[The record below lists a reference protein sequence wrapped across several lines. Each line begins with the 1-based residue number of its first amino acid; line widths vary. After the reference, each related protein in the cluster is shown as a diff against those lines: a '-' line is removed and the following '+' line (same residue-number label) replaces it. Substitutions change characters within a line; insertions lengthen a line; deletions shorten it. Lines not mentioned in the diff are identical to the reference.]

1 MLISVKWISDV
12 IRDVEWVEKQQLVAK
27 RGHSGRN
34 FPVTSRLI
42 ERHRAN
48 SVKGQILTGQ
58 EELEEF
64 KKKSTASWF
73 WLNLESFT
81 VECGDD
87 EDADDGWHK
96 FWKCR

>member
-64 KKKSTASWF
+64 KKKLQQVGF
-73 WLNLESFT
+73 
-81 VECGDD
+81 G
-87 EDADDGWHK
+87 
-96 FWKCR
+96 

>member
-1 MLISVKWISDV
+1 MNISDV

-58 EELEEF
+58 EEMEIF
-64 KKKSTASWF
+64 YTTKIFSVATKK
-73 WLNLESFT
+73 NY
-81 VECGDD
+81 VEMDKVSSN
-87 EDADDGWHK
+87 EPLLK
-96 FWKCR
+96 